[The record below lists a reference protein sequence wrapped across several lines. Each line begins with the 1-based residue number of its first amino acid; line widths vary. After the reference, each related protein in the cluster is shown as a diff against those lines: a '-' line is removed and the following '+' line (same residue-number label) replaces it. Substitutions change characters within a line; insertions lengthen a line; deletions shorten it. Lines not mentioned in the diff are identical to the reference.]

1 MMIIREVKEE
11 LEESRRGKRGKY
23 DDEKRSK

>member
-1 MMIIREVKEE
+1 MMIIRKVKEE
-11 LEESRRGKRGKY
+11 LEESRRGNGGKY